1 MTPVLGTRVLTN
13 KHTSVE
19 HHSTTL
25 RSKHPDK
32 ISLKTLSLRGN
43 FLKYKGTRT
52 KEPPSQ
58 ETRPKIKKKN
68 KTGEERSLGYE
79 YKADMQQILS
89 I

>member
-1 MTPVLGTRVLTN
+1 MHVRESLFIGASRRLITTRAPKYRRTALN
-13 KHTSVE
+13 E
-19 HHSTTL
+19 
-25 RSKHPDK
+25 
-32 ISLKTLSLRGN
+32 LRGN

-58 ETRPKIKKKN
+58 ETRPKIKKTK